1 MTVPNPAEEPTTYP
15 AGYAQGLVE
24 GVARGQGFAPRPHPD
39 VVTAAVEALDAFY
52 ADTPEQATILL
63 SMWSRR
69 AELDGAGFAEVLTAL
84 YGTDEVDTALIS
96 LWARVD
102 QLTAA
107 EVAAVKAMLHDD
119 QGLAERFLEERNA
132 EDGPSGSAMADTQ

>member
-1 MTVPNPAEEPTTYP
+1 MTVPNDI
-15 AGYAQGLVE
+15 VK
-24 GVARGQGFAPRPHPD
+24 
-39 VVTAAVEALDAFY
+39 AAVEALDAFY
-52 ADTPEQATILL
+52 CDIPEQATILL

-96 LWARVD
+96 LWARCD

-107 EVAAVKAMLHDD
+107 EVAAIRTMV
-119 QGLAERFLEERNA
+119 AEGGMR
-132 EDGPSGSAMADTQ
+132 